1 MPSASRTIMSPAL
14 SIRSFPESVV
24 YASPATATS
33 TTSGIRS
40 ARRSCPEV
48 RTKLSS
54 SAVNMAATSAEG
66 ALDRPP
72 GQNGFGLVDNRISP
86 AVPAEVLRVGSSH
99 WIGIDGL
106 AREPLAQTSLHTP
119 LDRRD
124 RERLRPVRTT
134 TRDEDSKDPIWICRA
149 KRRGKCDLHNV
160 RTRLSMRRWTNEKRA
175 CGAVSRVH
183 RPAAKCAKS

>member
-54 SAVNMAATSAEG
+54 SAVNMAATSAEV
-66 ALDRPP
+66 LSIDRPA
-72 GQNGFGLVDNRISP
+72 RT
-86 AVPAEVLRVGSSH
+86 VLA
-99 WIGIDGL
+99 WW
-106 AREPLAQTSLHTP
+106 
-119 LDRRD
+119 
-124 RERLRPVRTT
+124 TT
-134 TRDEDSKDPIWICRA
+134 GYLPPYPRKY
-149 KRRGKCDLHNV
+149 
-160 RTRLSMRRWTNEKRA
+160 
-175 CGAVSRVH
+175 
-183 RPAAKCAKS
+183 CA